1 MSDINPQEAIEF
13 IYRNAPKYAKA
24 KSERV
29 QLEEYRKSKK
39 AILFQ
44 QAPAGSIADRE
55 AFAYAHEDYVQLL
68 EGLKH
73 AVEVEE
79 TLRWQIEAARLRTE
93 IWRTQQANNRM
104 IDGAAR

>member
-24 KSERV
+24 KADRV

-55 AFAYAHEDYVQLL
+55 AYAYAHEDYVQLL
-68 EGLKH
+68 EGLKQ
-73 AVEVEE
+73 AVEIEE
-79 TLRWQIEAARLRTE
+79 TLRWQIEAARLKVE

>member
-24 KSERV
+24 KADRV

-55 AFAYAHEDYVQLL
+55 AYAYAHEDYVQLL
-68 EGLKH
+68 EGLKQ
-73 AVEVEE
+73 AVEIEE
-79 TLRWQIEAARLRTE
+79 TLRWQIEAARLKTE